1 MKPAVIELQVDKI
14 DELFDTLDPTPFRG
28 RDLDRRAEDY
38 ILSWA
43 RELTRQVP
51 IRVLIYMPAAEGSG
65 EQAQVLGQAMG
76 QYFNYRAETLTKELA
91 ELLLVG
97 RRALLLGFF
106 ILALCVVGGQLAR
119 GHLAGRFGEMIAEGL
134 VILGWVAN
142 WRPIEMF
149 LYDWWPIIRRR
160 NLLRRLARAE
170 FVIALRVDRQAPL
183 S

>member
-1 MKPAVIELQVDKI
+1 
-14 DELFDTLDPTPFRG
+14 
-28 RDLDRRAEDY
+28 
-38 ILSWA
+38 
-43 RELTRQVP
+43 
-51 IRVLIYMPAAEGSG
+51 
-65 EQAQVLGQAMG
+65 
-76 QYFNYRAETLTKELA
+76 
-91 ELLLVG
+91 
-97 RRALLLGFF
+97 
-106 ILALCVVGGQLAR
+106 LAR